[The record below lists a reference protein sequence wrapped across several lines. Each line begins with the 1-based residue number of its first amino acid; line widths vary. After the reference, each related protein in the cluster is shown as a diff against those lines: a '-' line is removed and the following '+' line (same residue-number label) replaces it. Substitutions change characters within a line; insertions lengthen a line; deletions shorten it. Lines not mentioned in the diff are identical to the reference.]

1 MQNSREENSPGKR
14 LSESVFRDKVLGCW
28 LGKNAGGTL
37 GEPWE
42 RKFGVDEMLDVRWYS
57 NIPEGGI
64 PNDDLELQLIWFQAL
79 KERGPGI
86 TAQDLAEYWLDC
98 VMYNFDEYGLSK
110 ANLKRGL
117 MPPLSGWHNNWF
129 RNCMGS
135 PIRSEIWA
143 CVAPGEPGI
152 AARYA
157 FEDALCDHAGG
168 ESVFGEVFNAVLE
181 SCAFFESDKYRLIE
195 LGLASIPED
204 CLTSRA
210 IRDAWEMHRRGIGWR
225 DARDI
230 LKNRYSIPLAQYS
243 PVNMGFQIIGLL
255 YGEDFGDAI
264 CRAVDCGWDTDCTAA
279 TVGAILG
286 IIEGAS
292 RLPEKW
298 MRPLGYTISTNLR
311 TGGIRNLRA
320 PTDINELTDQV
331 CAEAKR
337 VLKFWDAGVVIGEG
351 AGRGES
357 DPPSSPQR
365 NEFRIERMAPYE
377 PNVVTWN
384 LKTLSV
390 SLRYLDSAAILGD
403 RPLPL
408 ELEIHNPHPEAI
420 SVEVGLSLPEAWSV
434 DLPAR
439 QSFSVEAYGMA
450 RMTYSVSAPAWAI
463 ADSNRGYFM
472 ISAKDRLALCA
483 VPLVLLGGSKWL
495 VSPLFEG
502 KTLEDDCGLDESV
515 VPPAPLQG
523 WSTYWR
529 AGNDLSPEAFYGGK
543 AGSVFF
549 FNSIWSSEET
559 EVILGVSN
567 TGRMRLWLNGE
578 LRHTTTAQ
586 VNGLRPNLGNGG
598 GDGSN
603 YCNATLRSGWNDI
616 LIKLER
622 GERPLEAHVTLG
634 KPDREHPKNIGQPCL
649 GLRRACFSW
658 EKGETL

>member
-1 MQNSREENSPGKR
+1 MQNYKERNSSRKR
-14 LSESVFRDKVLGCW
+14 LSELVFRDKVLGCW

-42 RKFGVDEMLDVRWYS
+42 RKFGVDEMFDVHWYS
-57 NIPEGGI
+57 HIPEGGI

-86 TAQDLAEYWLDC
+86 TAWDLAEYWLDC

-117 MPPLSGWHNNWF
+117 VPPISGWHNNWF
-129 RNCMGS
+129 KNCMGS

-143 CVAPGEPGI
+143 CIAPGEPRI
-152 AARYA
+152 AAKYA

-195 LGLASIPED
+195 LGLASIPES
-204 CLTSRA
+204 CLTSRS
-210 IRDAWEMHRRGIGWR
+210 IRDAWDMHKKGIDWR
-225 DARDI
+225 EARNI
-230 LKNRYSIPLAQYS
+230 LKDRYSIPLAQYS

-264 CRAVDCGWDTDCTAA
+264 CKAVDCGWDTDCTAA

-298 MRPLGYTISTNLR
+298 IKPLGYNISTNLR

-337 VLKFWDAGVVIGEG
+337 VLKFWDAEVAIED
-351 AGRGES
+351 ASEETRDES
-357 DPPSSPQR
+357 SCFFR
-365 NEFRIERMAPYE
+365 KYEFKIDRIAPYE
-377 PNVVTWN
+377 PNVATWN
-384 LKTLSV
+384 LGTVSV
-390 SLRYLDSAAILGD
+390 SLRYLDSASIFSD
-403 RPLPL
+403 RSTPL

-420 SVEVGLSLPEAWSV
+420 LIEISVLLPEKWSVEPI
-434 DLPAR
+434 R
-439 QSFSVEAYGMA
+439 QQTFTIEAYDTA
-450 RMTYSVSAPAWAI
+450 KVAYNISVSDGI
-463 ADSNRGYFM
+463 IEDSNRGYFI
-472 ISAKDRLALCA
+472 ISAKNRMALCA

-502 KTLEDDCGLDESV
+502 KTLEDDCGIDESL
-515 VPPAPLQG
+515 VPSTMLEE
-523 WSTYWR
+523 WSIYWR
-529 AGNDLSPEAFYGGK
+529 SGNDLSPESFYRGK
-543 AGSVFF
+543 PGSVFF
-549 FNSIWSSEET
+549 FNSIWSPEET

-567 TGRMRLWLNGE
+567 TGRMKIWLNGQ
-578 LRHTTTAQ
+578 LCHTTVQPTC
-586 VNGLRPNLGNGG
+586 LRPNLGNGG

-603 YCNATLRSGWNDI
+603 YCNIILHSGWNDM

-622 GERPLEAHVTLG
+622 GE
-634 KPDREHPKNIGQPCL
+634 K
-649 GLRRACFSW
+649 
-658 EKGETL
+658 

>member
-1 MQNSREENSPGKR
+1 MQNSKERNTFRKR
-14 LSESVFRDKVLGCW
+14 LDESVFRDKVLGCW

-42 RKFGVDEMLDVRWYS
+42 KKFGVDEMLDVNWYS

-86 TAQDLAEYWLDC
+86 TARDLAEYWLDC

-117 MPPLSGWHNNWF
+117 VPPLSGWHNNWF
-129 RNCMGS
+129 RDCMGS

-143 CVAPGEPGI
+143 CVAPGEPRI

-181 SCAFFESDKYRLIE
+181 SCAFFESDKYHLIE
-195 LGLASIPED
+195 LGLASIPEG
-204 CLTSRA
+204 CLTSRS
-210 IRDAWEMHRRGIGWR
+210 IRDAWEMHKKGVDWR
-225 DARDI
+225 DARDV
-230 LKNRYSIPLAQYS
+230 LKDRYSIPLAQYS

-298 MRPLGYTISTNLR
+298 MKPLGYTISTNLR

-337 VLKFWDAGVVIGEG
+337 VLKFWGAEVIIENSSGETG
-351 AGRGES
+351 DVASFSGMS
-357 DPPSSPQR
+357 
-365 NEFRIERMAPYE
+365 EFKIDRVAPYE
-377 PNVVTWN
+377 PNVATWD
-384 LKTLSV
+384 LKTVTV

-403 RPLPL
+403 RPSPL

-420 SVEVGLSLPEAWSV
+420 SVEVGISLPDAWCV
-434 DLPAR
+434 DSPAR
-439 QSFSVEAYGMA
+439 QGFLVPAYGNVKVA
-450 RMTYSVSAPAWAI
+450 YNINASSKDI
-463 ADSNRGYFM
+463 ADSNRGYFTL
-472 ISAKDRLALCA
+472 SVKDRLALCA

-495 VSPLFEG
+495 VSPHFEG
-502 KTLEDDCGLDESV
+502 KTLEDDCGVRESV
-515 VPPAPLQG
+515 VPSAPPEG

-529 AGNDLSPEAFYGGK
+529 SGNDLSPEPFYDGR

-549 FNSIWSSEET
+549 FNSIWSPEET

-567 TGRMRLWLNGE
+567 TGRMRLWVNGE
-578 LRHTTTAQ
+578 LRHTTVQ
-586 VNGLRPNLGNGG
+586 VTDLRPNLGNGG

-603 YCNATLRSGWNDI
+603 YCNVTLRSGWNDI

-622 GERPLEAHVTLG
+622 GEKPLEAHVTLG
-634 KPDREHPKNIGQPCL
+634 KPDKKHPKNIGQTCL

-658 EKGETL
+658 ENGERL

>member
-1 MQNSREENSPGKR
+1 MQASKEGNSPRKR

-42 RKFGVDEMLDVRWYS
+42 KKFGVDEMLDVRWYS
-57 NIPEGGI
+57 HIPEGGI

-143 CVAPGEPGI
+143 CVAPGEPHI

-204 CLTSRA
+204 SLTSRA
-210 IRDAWEMHRRGIGWR
+210 IRDAWEMHKKGIDWR
-225 DARDI
+225 EARNI
-230 LKNRYSIPLAQYS
+230 LKDRYSIPLAQYS

-279 TVGAILG
+279 TIGAILG

-298 MRPLGYTISTNLR
+298 MKPLGYTISTNLR

-331 CAEAKR
+331 CAAAKK
-337 VLKFWDAGVVIGEG
+337 VLKFWDSEVAIDDAAEKTD
-351 AGRGES
+351 S
-357 DPPSSPQR
+357 DSSASFHGS
-365 NEFRIERMAPYE
+365 EFRIDRMDPYE
-377 PNVVTWN
+377 PNVAKWD
-384 LKTLSV
+384 LKTVSV
-390 SLRYLDSAAILGD
+390 SLRYLDTAAILGD
-403 RPLPL
+403 RPAPL
-408 ELEIHNPHPEAI
+408 ELEIYNPHPEAI
-420 SVEVGLSLPEAWSV
+420 SLEIDVSVPETWSV
-434 DLPAR
+434 DSGASRALCVA
-439 QSFSVEAYGMA
+439 AYGTA
-450 RMTYSVSAPAWAI
+450 KAIYRISAPSNAI
-463 ADSNRGYFM
+463 EDSNRGYFM

-483 VPLVLLGGSKWL
+483 VPFVLLGGSKWL
-495 VSPLFEG
+495 VSSSFEG
-502 KTLEDDCGLDESV
+502 KTLEDDCGVNESK
-515 VPPAPLQG
+515 VPGAPFQD
-523 WSTYWR
+523 WATYWR
-529 AGNDLSPEAFYGGK
+529 PGNDLAPEPFYGGK
-543 AGSVFF
+543 AGSVYF
-549 FNSIWSSEET
+549 FNSLWAPEET
-559 EVILGVSN
+559 EVIIGVSN
-567 TGRMRLWLNGE
+567 TGRMSLWLNGE
-578 LRHTTTAQ
+578 LRHTTVQ
-586 VNGLRPNLGNGG
+586 PVGLRPNLGNGG

-603 YCNATLRSGWNDI
+603 YCNVVLRTGWNDI

-622 GERPLEAHVTLG
+622 GQKPLEAHVTLG
-634 KPDREHPKNIGQPCL
+634 KPDKEHPKNIGQPCL

-658 EKGETL
+658 E